1 VNGWLNWE
9 KEALMRINKIK
20 AKMRA
25 GETAYGCALSF
36 PSAPL
41 IELMGSAG
49 FDYVFM
55 DAEHGVFTLHDIEDM
70 CRVADLVGLTP
81 TARVPNIQP
90 STILR
95 FLDRGVMGILGPH
108 IITREDAEALV
119 EACLFVPRGKRSF
132 AGSRGNEYGLIE
144 DGPAFMARMNDEILP
159 MALLEDIQALE
170 ENLPEILKVEH
181 LEVFS
186 FGPQDL
192 AQSMG
197 LPGQPEHPRAVAARE
212 KASAQIRATDKKVGP
227 DVMVMARANQIFL
240 EGAREFLRKAGS

>member
-1 VNGWLNWE
+1 
-9 KEALMRINKIK
+9 MRINKIK

-25 GETAYGCALSF
+25 GEKAYGCALSF

-41 IELMGSAG
+41 IELMGRAG

-55 DAEHGVFTLHDIEDM
+55 DAEHGVFTLQDIEDM

-90 STILR
+90 STILQ

-108 IITREDAEALV
+108 IITRADAEALV
-119 EACLFVPRGKRSF
+119 EACLFAPQGKRSF
-132 AGSRGNEYGLIE
+132 AGSRGNDYGMIE
-144 DGPAFMARMNDEILP
+144 DGPAFMAQMNDEILP

-170 ENLPEILKVEH
+170 ENLSEILKVEH

-212 KASAQIRATDKKVGP
+212 KAAAQIRAAGKKVGP
-227 DVMVMARANQIFL
+227 DVMVAARGNQIFL
-240 EGAREFLRKAGS
+240 EGAREFLRRERAS